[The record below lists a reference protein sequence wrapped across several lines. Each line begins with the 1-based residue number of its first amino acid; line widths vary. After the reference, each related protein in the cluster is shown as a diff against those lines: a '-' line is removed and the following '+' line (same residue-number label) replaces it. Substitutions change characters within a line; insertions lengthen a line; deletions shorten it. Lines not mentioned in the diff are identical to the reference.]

1 MVQTLLLK
9 AILEDAED
17 VMNEFGGEYLT
28 ASHVVVAIADFC
40 KTKYNGL
47 DSYYLAYPRFE
58 EERLR
63 YIFEKEIKM
72 AGYLRLALSINSKMN
87 VDEKEFDLKA
97 CERIA
102 LARGADILSADVVFA
117 CAMLQINEKSKRTLR
132 TVSDENTVFALL
144 QETDKNIFDY
154 TIAKIDE
161 VCAYLNKKSNEA
173 VRIRDWKPA
182 AKFAEPEELIKQF
195 FDNISTSHENNVL
208 NIVIPKFLRGTDV
221 KLSVY
226 KVKDCYIIHDNGCA
240 VECLSKRID
249 GIRLKKVLDLIWGNS
264 NLLDNKLFTEFT
276 DVKSILYFI
285 QEVILTA
292 NADLYY
298 EYFKEEPFGRRRYI
312 EPCDVLRNE
321 CMANE
326 FDVEVFLNNFKSTL
340 TVNYD
345 EIRGLILRFNSKYCN
360 CSYGINISIE
370 TLEDGVLR
378 FSDAY
383 KNKSYET
390 GEMLEAFYFGSDKEN
405 ADMYYELMQKLA
417 KPFGMK
423 LDMTSSI
430 IFPEYRGQEH
440 NHKNPYM
447 LSTAQNW
454 LLDFYNFMNSAVLI
468 SVVADRI
475 NYEKL
480 REW

>member
-17 VMNEFGGEYLT
+17 VMTEFGGEYLT
-28 ASHVVVAIADFC
+28 ASHIVVAIADFC

-87 VDEKEFDLKA
+87 IDEKEFDLKA
-97 CERIA
+97 WECVA
-102 LARGADILSADVVFA
+102 LARGADILSADVVFV

-132 TVSDENTVFALL
+132 TVSDVNTVFALL

-161 VCAYLNKKSNEA
+161 VCAYLKKKSNEA

-195 FDNISTSHENNVL
+195 FDNISTNFEDNVL
-208 NIVIPKFLRGTDV
+208 RITIPKFLRERDL

-226 KVKDCYIIHDNGCA
+226 KINDCYIVHDNGCA
-240 VECLSKRID
+240 VQCLSMRID
-249 GIRLKKVLDLIWGNS
+249 NSRLQKVLEVLWGES
-264 NLLDNKLFTEFT
+264 NLQDNKLFTEFKDAKT
-276 DVKSILYFI
+276 ILYFI

-312 EPCDVLRNE
+312 EPCDVLKDE
-321 CMANE
+321 QQAKE
-326 FDVEVFLNNFKSTL
+326 FDVEVFLDNLKATL

-370 TLEDGVLR
+370 TLENGTLR

-390 GEMLEAFYFGSDKEN
+390 GEMLEAFYFGSEKEN

-423 LDMTSSI
+423 FDRTSSI
-430 IFPEYRGQEH
+430 IFPEYCGQEH

-447 LSTAQNW
+447 LSTEQNW